1 MGRLAGHCITH
12 AASCCRSFPAEPAPC
27 SPSKY
32 SDTSWSKK
40 STTSMY
46 IRALLWRIGRT
57 SFSCRI
63 CADCRL
69 RDHWATA
76 SFLLHSKNRMVRRS
90 CETNQSQSNETRWT
104 SKAHQ
109 ARKEQSTRLL
119 IENGTRGGGTGRP
132 AQTQSHRSSART
144 TRARCLFNCGDRGLA
159 ESKRRQRTCS
169 AAAFRTKRHHG
180 GNIDSATHPTPA

>member
-12 AASCCRSFPAEPAPC
+12 AASCCRSFPAEPHAARQN
-27 SPSKY
+27 
-32 SDTSWSKK
+32 
-40 STTSMY
+40 
-46 IRALLWRIGRT
+46 IRTRPGRRSLRHLWRIGRT

-90 CETNQSQSNETRWT
+90 CETNQSRSNETRWT

-109 ARKEQSTRLL
+109 ARKEHSTRLL

-132 AQTQSHRSSART
+132 AQAHSQRSSARK